1 MSIDVEYAIKKDIRN
16 NPIVREIDWQQKQE
30 FLRTVCVGGLIV
42 AMLLFWAWQH
52 LEIVNSGYAL
62 SSLRK
67 EQAAED
73 ALNRQLRLQLETLR
87 APQQIEQRAVQELHM
102 AAPGSDHTLVIERA
116 TATTASRAIVA
127 SIR

>member
-30 FLRTVCVGGLIV
+30 FLRTVCLAGFIV
-42 AMLLFWAWQH
+42 AMLLFWACQQ

-67 EQAAED
+67 DQATED
-73 ALNRQLRLQLETLR
+73 ALNRQLRLEVETLR
-87 APQQIEQRAVQELHM
+87 APQRIEHLAVQELHM
-102 AAPGSDHTLVIERA
+102 AEPGPGRTLIIERA
-116 TATTASRAIVA
+116 TAPIASRAIVA
-127 SIR
+127 TTR